1 MKTLAVDA
9 ADIAMKS
16 AMVTVTVR
24 GGNRPAF
31 NTLQN

>member
-16 AMVTVTVR
+16 AINNVTVR
-24 GGNRPAF
+24 GGKRPAF